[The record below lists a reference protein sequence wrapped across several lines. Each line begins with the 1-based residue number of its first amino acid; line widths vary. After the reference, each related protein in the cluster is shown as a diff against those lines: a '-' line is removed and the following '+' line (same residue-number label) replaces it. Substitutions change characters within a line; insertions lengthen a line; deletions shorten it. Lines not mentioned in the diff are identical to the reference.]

1 MAVAVGTWSFSKKA
15 LEVIAEELTNGHSYI
30 DGLEKGINGKLNIKN
45 SSNYFIEPKT
55 TSGRV
60 KIHDNF

>member
-30 DGLEKGINGKLNIKN
+30 DGLEKGINGRLNIKN
-45 SSNYFIEPKT
+45 SSNLFYRT
-55 TSGRV
+55 
-60 KIHDNF
+60 